1 MNSTVASSIFDGM
14 PTLDIMASCGTT
26 TSLVL
31 SGVCLVALVVSF
43 CGYRLY
49 RAAIVLLAFVL
60 AAAAEGAV
68 GATWIAQSAEE
79 EAAKKVIV
87 ACSCVLWGLM
97 GAWVCWRMA
106 EKLNR
111 FLGFALGA
119 VLGAV
124 LVAALLQVFREPLSN
139 AAGEGFAGWEP
150 YARFTLGV
158 PVSLATGFAGRSSV
172 KFLLMLATAVL
183 GAYMAV
189 RSFSTILM
197 CANVN
202 MDVLGKDM
210 VQLGA
215 MLVIAVLG
223 CVTQLFTQPA
233 QAGKKQVTGE
243 AGSNAV

>member
-31 SGVCLVALVVSF
+31 SAVCLVALVVSF

-49 RAAIVLLAFVL
+49 KAAIVLLAFVL

-79 EAAKKVIV
+79 EVAKKVIV
-87 ACSCVLWGLM
+87 ASACVLWGLM
-97 GAWVCWRMA
+97 AAWVCWRMA
-106 EKLNR
+106 GKLNR

-119 VLGAV
+119 VLGAL
-124 LVAALLQVFREPLSN
+124 LVAAPLQVFRELVSIV
-139 AAGEGFAGWEP
+139 AGQGFAGWEQ

-158 PVSLATGFAGRSSV
+158 PVSLASGFAGRSSV
-172 KFLLMLATAVL
+172 KPLLMLATAVL

-189 RSFSTILM
+189 RSFFTILM
-197 CANVN
+197 CADVN
-202 MDVLGKDM
+202 MDVLSKDM
-210 VQLGA
+210 VQLLA

-223 CVTQLFTQPA
+223 FVTQLFTQPE
-233 QAGKKQVTGE
+233 QAGKTHVTCV